1 MATMNF
7 LGLDSLASLFK
18 SSVSAFKKSDAALN
32 SDTSPYLAQGSA
44 WGDMADPRSSYF
56 DDWLQAGTGPTN
68 PLVTSS
74 FTDDTATSNLSS
86 LLPTHPGPNADG
98 FVSPSVMLNSV
109 TDHWLPDS
117 SSGKT
122 PDIFTNGGPDTPG
135 WQPTGTTTTPTINS
149 TADQPFTGTI
159 LSKTEDRNFDFAVS
173 QSRSDFNAGSHAS
186 TQLFNATYS
195 GYDSGT
201 HIQTVNVGGSG
212 FNLAAPQN

>member
-32 SDTSPYLAQGSA
+32 SDTSLYPAQGSA

-68 PLVTSS
+68 PLVTLS
-74 FTDDTATSNLSS
+74 FTDNTATSNLSS
-86 LLPTHPGPNADG
+86 LLPPHPGPNADG
-98 FVSPSVMLNSV
+98 LVPPSVMLNSV

-122 PDIFTNGGPDTPG
+122 PDIFTNGGDTSGLTPA
-135 WQPTGTTTTPTINS
+135 TTPPGLHLNDGS
-149 TADQPFTGTI
+149 TSDPNLHGTS
-159 LSKTEDRNFDFAVS
+159 LTSFDMQMFGN
-173 QSRSDFNAGSHAS
+173 RSDFNSTNHGGFNPLHSLAYAGYESS
-186 TQLFNATYS
+186 VQSQTSNP
-195 GYDSGT
+195 SGT
-201 HIQTVNVGGSG
+201 IT
-212 FNLAAPQN
+212 NLSASPN